1 LNLKSNF
8 ESNDRREGIWLS
20 FNSIIFVLLFLPA
33 AVLGYYALALTPL
46 HRLRLPF
53 LILISLIFYGRAQ
66 MSYIPLLLGSI
77 VANYLIAVMIA
88 RNMANERA
96 TRFWL
101 TLGVFANAGALIS
114 FKYLSAV
121 VGSIVGALGHANP
134 LANLVAPLAI
144 SFYTFQQISFLVDV
158 ARAKVKLEGIVRYLS
173 FVAFFPTLLAG
184 PITLYSEMGPQLG
197 IRPQRKG
204 VAQNLLI
211 GLIIFSLGL
220 FKKTVFADTIGLW
233 VDPIFA
239 AVHKGSSPGFFLGW
253 GTAFAYTLQIYFDF
267 SGYCDMAIGVAR
279 MLGIVLPLNFFS
291 PLRSTSISDV
301 WRRWHMTLGRFV
313 RVYIHLPLSI
323 PLARLAAEKGYS
335 KWTALTVSMFLPTFL
350 SMLIIG
356 TWHGPSWTY
365 VVFGAMHG
373 TFMVTNELYNALTRK
388 KRHKTKAT
396 RGAIFCYGLLTLLA
410 FVTAE
415 VPFRSETVGD
425 AVRIFA
431 GMAGLHGLGFT
442 QNWSA
447 FSAPNGSGMM
457 LLMVTFGLLVVYL
470 LPNTEQIM
478 ENVHPALEWEK
489 WRMVDPARL
498 RFTFR
503 FTPAGI
509 ALAGLA
515 LFLGFAFISRGS
527 ANFIYFKF

>member
-1 LNLKSNF
+1 LY
-8 ESNDRREGIWLS
+8 

-33 AVLGYYALALTPL
+33 SVIGYYVLALTPL
-46 HRLRLPF
+46 YRLRLPF
-53 LILISLIFYGRAQ
+53 LILMTLIFYGRAQ
-66 MSYIPLLLGSI
+66 LSYVPLLLGSI
-77 VANYLIAVMIA
+77 ITNYIIAALIA
-88 RNMANERA
+88 RNMADER
-96 TRFWL
+96 RKRVWL
-101 TLGVFANAGALIS
+101 AFGIIGNTGALLGL
-114 FKYLSAV
+114 KYLSAV
-121 VGSIVGALGHANP
+121 AGTIVGTFGHTNP
-134 LANLVAPLAI
+134 LGGIVAPLAI

-158 ARAKVKLEGIVRYLS
+158 ARDKVELEGIVRYMS
-173 FVAFFPTLLAG
+173 FIAFFPTLLAG

-220 FKKTVFADTIGLW
+220 FKKTVLADTMGLW

-239 AVHKGSSPGFFLGW
+239 SVHQGSSPGFFLGW
-253 GTAFAYTLQIYFDF
+253 GTALAYTLQIYFDF

-291 PLRSTSISDV
+291 PLRSTSISDI

-313 RVYIHLPLSI
+313 RVYIHQPLSI
-323 PLARLAAEKGYS
+323 PLARFAAEKGYA
-335 KWTALTVSMFLPTFL
+335 KWTALTISMFLPTFL

-373 TFMVTNELYNALTRK
+373 TFMVTNEIYNVLTRK
-388 KRHKTKAT
+388 QRRKKKDS

-410 FVTAE
+410 FVIAE
-415 VPFRSETVGD
+415 VPFRSETMGD
-425 AVRIFA
+425 AIRILG
-431 GMAGLHGLGFT
+431 GMAGLHGLGLT
-442 QNWSA
+442 QNWSV
-447 FSAPNGSGMM
+447 FLAPNGNGMM
-457 LLMVTFGLLVVYL
+457 LLMVVLGLLIVYL

-478 ENVHPALEWEK
+478 DKVHPALEWEK
-489 WRMVDPARL
+489 WRIVDPARL
-498 RFTFR
+498 SFTFR
-503 FTPAGI
+503 FAPAGI
-509 ALAGLA
+509 ALASLA

-527 ANFIYFKF
+527 TKFIYFQF

>member
-1 LNLKSNF
+1 
-8 ESNDRREGIWLS
+8 LS
-20 FNSIIFVLLFLPA
+20 FNSIIFVLFFLPVS
-33 AVLGYYALALTPL
+33 VLGYYVLALTPL

-53 LILISLIFYGRAQ
+53 LILMGLVFYGRAQ
-66 MSYIPLLLGSI
+66 LSYVPLLIGSI
-77 VANYLIAVMIA
+77 VANYLIASMIV
-88 RNMANERA
+88 RNTAHERTKRA
-96 TRFWL
+96 WL
-101 TLGVFANAGALIS
+101 ALGVIANTGVLVS
-114 FKYLSAV
+114 LKYLSAV
-121 VGSIVGALGHANP
+121 AGTIAGVLDHANP
-134 LANLVAPLAI
+134 IAGIVAPLAI

-158 ARAKVKLEGIVRYLS
+158 ARGKVELEGIVRYMS

-184 PITLYSEMGPQLG
+184 PITLYSEIGPQLG
-197 IRPQRKG
+197 IRPQRRG

-211 GLIIFSLGL
+211 GLVIFSLGL
-220 FKKTVFADTIGLW
+220 FKKTVLADTIGLW

-291 PLRSTSISDV
+291 PLRSTSISDI

-313 RVYIHLPLSI
+313 RVYIHQPLSI
-323 PLARLAAEKGYS
+323 PLARFAAEKGYTT
-335 KWTALTVSMFLPTFL
+335 WTALTISMFLPTFL

-365 VVFGAMHG
+365 VLFGAMHG
-373 TFMVTNELYNALTRK
+373 TFMVTNEIYSVLTRK
-388 KRHKTKAT
+388 KRRKKKDG

-425 AVRIFA
+425 AVRIFG
-431 GMAGLHGLGFT
+431 GMAGLHGLGVT

-447 FSAPNGSGMM
+447 FFAPNGNGVM
-457 LLMVTFGLLVVYL
+457 LLMVILGLLIVYL

-478 ENVHPALEWEK
+478 DKVHPALEWDK
-489 WRMVDPARL
+489 WRIVDPARIRMQC
-498 RFTFR
+498 RFNV
-503 FTPAGI
+503 AWI
-509 ALAGLA
+509 AVASLA
-515 LFLGFAFISRGS
+515 LFFGFAFISRGTTK
-527 ANFIYFKF
+527 FIYFKF